1 MSITHISNFG
11 WDEDYDEFDNFSI
24 DNHEMGCHYHDSVNY
39 IGDET
44 DENIIRL

>member
-11 WDEDYDEFDNFSI
+11 HDYDEFDNFSI

-39 IGDET
+39 VGDET